1 MLLYYQKKLNS
12 IKMVEIE
19 QFFEDYEV
27 GAVRT
32 TAGRTI
38 TETDIVTHDMHSG
51 DFYQHHVDAEFAKK
65 GPFGQRVAQFSCTFS
80 IGIALTAAVVNKRA
94 FTYGF
99 ERLRFPNPVFIG
111 DTIHTKVTIKE
122 KKDDPKRPQ
131 FGQVNEACEILNQN
145 DKCVCYSEHILLVE
159 RKK

>member
-1 MLLYYQKKLNS
+1 
-12 IKMVEIE
+12 MVEIE
-19 QFFEDYEV
+19 QFFEDYEL
-27 GAVRT
+27 GHIRT

-38 TETDIVTHDMHSG
+38 TETDIVMHAMHSG
-51 DFYQHHVDAEFAKK
+51 DFYPHHVDAEFAKK
-65 GPFGQRVAQFSCTFS
+65 GPFGQRIAQFSCTFS
-80 IGIALTAAVVNKRA
+80 IGIALTASIVNKRA

-131 FGQVNEACEILNQN
+131 DGQVNEACEIINQN
-145 DKCVCYSEHILLVE
+145 EKVVCYSEHILLVE
-159 RKK
+159 RKPK

>member
-1 MLLYYQKKLNS
+1 
-12 IKMVEIE
+12 MVEIE

-27 GAVRT
+27 GAERI
-32 TAGRTI
+32 TAARTI
-38 TETDIVTHDMHSG
+38 TETDIVMHAMHSG
-51 DFYQHHVDAEFAKK
+51 DFYPHHVDAEFAKTT
-65 GPFGQRVAQFSCTFS
+65 PFGQRIAQFSCTFS
-80 IGIALTAAVVNKRA
+80 IGIALTASVVNKRA

-131 FGQVNEACEILNQN
+131 YGQVNEACEILNQN

-159 RKK
+159 KNN

>member
-1 MLLYYQKKLNS
+1 MH
-12 IKMVEIE
+12 
-19 QFFEDYEV
+19 
-27 GAVRT
+27 A
-32 TAGRTI
+32 
-38 TETDIVTHDMHSG
+38 MHSG
-51 DFYQHHVDAEFAKK
+51 DFYPHHVDAEFAKK
-65 GPFGQRVAQFSCTFS
+65 TPFGQRIAQFSCTFS
-80 IGIALTAAVVNKRA
+80 IGIALTASIVNKRA

-131 FGQVNEACEILNQN
+131 YGQVNEACEIINQH

-159 RKK
+159 RKKV

>member
-1 MLLYYQKKLNS
+1 MREFEL
-12 IKMVEIE
+12 
-19 QFFEDYEV
+19 FFEDYKV
-27 GAVRT
+27 GFTRT
-32 TAGRTI
+32 TLARTI
-38 TETDIVTHDMHSG
+38 TESDIVMHAMHTG
-51 DFYQHHVDAEFAKK
+51 DFYPHHVDAEFAKK
-65 GPFGQRVAQFSCTFS
+65 TQFGQRIAQFSCTFS
-80 IGIALTAAVVNKRA
+80 IGIALTAGEVNKKA

-131 FGQVNEACEILNQN
+131 YGQVNEACEILNQN

-159 RKK
+159 RREEKKT

>member
-1 MLLYYQKKLNS
+1 MH
-12 IKMVEIE
+12 
-19 QFFEDYEV
+19 
-27 GAVRT
+27 A
-32 TAGRTI
+32 
-38 TETDIVTHDMHSG
+38 MHSG
-51 DFYQHHVDAEFAKK
+51 DFYPHHTDAEFAKK
-65 GPFGQRVAQFSCTFS
+65 GPFGQRIAQFSCTFS
-80 IGIALTAAVVNKRA
+80 IGIALTASIVNKRA

-131 FGQVNEACEILNQN
+131 YGQVNEACEILNQN

-159 RKK
+159 RKNT

>member
-1 MLLYYQKKLNS
+1 
-12 IKMVEIE
+12 MVEIE

-27 GAVRT
+27 GFIRT
-32 TAGRTI
+32 TMGRTI
-38 TETDIVTHDMHSG
+38 TETDIVTHAMHSG
-51 DFYQHHVDAEFAKK
+51 DFYPHHTDAEFAKK
-65 GPFGQRVAQFSCTFS
+65 GPFGQRIAQFSCTFS
-80 IGIALTAAVVNKRA
+80 IGIALTASIVNKRA

-131 FGQVNEACEILNQN
+131 YGQVNEACEILNQN

-159 RKK
+159 RKKV

>member
-1 MLLYYQKKLNS
+1 
-12 IKMVEIE
+12 MVEIE
-19 QFFEDYEV
+19 QFFEDYEI
-27 GAVRT
+27 GASRI
-32 TAGRTI
+32 TAARTI
-38 TETDIVTHDMHSG
+38 TETDIVMNAMHSG
-51 DFYQHHVDAEFAKK
+51 DFYPHHVDAEFAKK
-65 GPFGQRVAQFSCTFS
+65 GPFGQRIAQFSCTFS
-80 IGIALTAAVVNKRA
+80 IGIALTASVVNKRA

-131 FGQVNEACEILNQN
+131 YGQVNEACEILNQK
-145 DKCVCYSEHILLVE
+145 DKRVCYSEHILLVE